1 MDRKVSIITD
11 PDGRKIVL
19 INDVRFKSRR
29 SVKWADIEQYLKEYI
44 GNCYEIGETAEKIY
58 IGSDFPDEFTHS
70 EDTKKLQGGNIKAKA
85 NITSA
90 LGEIIEI
97 ATNRM
102 TYQDFQNKHGKKAK
116 QGWYRYD
123 TRFGIP
129 VYNEKE
135 ELVSYTIFVTRM
147 LGRCDEK
154 GKLFLYD
161 FVRTKK
167 ETSKPHE

>member
-1 MDRKVSIITD
+1 MDRKVSIIAD

-19 INDVRFKSRR
+19 INDIRFKSRR
-29 SVKWADIEQYLKEYI
+29 IVKWADIERYLKEYI

-102 TYQDFQNKHGKKAK
+102 IYQDFQKKHGKRAK
-116 QGWYRYD
+116 
-123 TRFGIP
+123 
-129 VYNEKE
+129 
-135 ELVSYTIFVTRM
+135 
-147 LGRCDEK
+147 
-154 GKLFLYD
+154 
-161 FVRTKK
+161 
-167 ETSKPHE
+167 